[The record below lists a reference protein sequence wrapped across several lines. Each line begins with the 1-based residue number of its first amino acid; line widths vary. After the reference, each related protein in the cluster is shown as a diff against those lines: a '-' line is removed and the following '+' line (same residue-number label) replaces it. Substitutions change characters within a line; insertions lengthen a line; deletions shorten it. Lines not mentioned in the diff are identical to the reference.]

1 MSIGHLLGLRSE
13 VGTVSKLL
21 RLRNGRLPPSVNEL
35 GNLDPSRSSPEGHN
49 QIRVSTPA
57 SFRRIGQRSSSR
69 PVSPLPECPAPPQG
83 IALRSLGAA
92 RAVACALGRCAWA
105 SVTLFHLLVLL
116 DVHRSLCSNHDAFC
130 LSDAMLA
137 SIICAVSAVC
147 CLSLSACFSI
157 LAAQLL
163 RVAACPSA
171 ARHSSSSPVI
181 ARLRSPQLF
190 IISKLIMSCYGTRN
204 KLLVAT

>member
-1 MSIGHLLGLRSE
+1 M
-13 VGTVSKLL
+13 GTVSKLL

-116 DVHRSLCSNHDAFC
+116 DVHRSLRSNRDAFC
-130 LSDAMLA
+130 LSAAMLA

-157 LAAQLL
+157 LVASFFLAAHLL